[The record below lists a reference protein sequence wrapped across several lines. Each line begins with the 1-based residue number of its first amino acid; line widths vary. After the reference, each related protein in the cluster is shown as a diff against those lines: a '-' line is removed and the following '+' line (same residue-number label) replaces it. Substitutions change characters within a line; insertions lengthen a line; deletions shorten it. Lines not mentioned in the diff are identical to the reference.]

1 LKAEFKILLFFAIS
15 KGLLFF
21 FAIAGLTAFDL
32 AVPLFVAHMVCTIH
46 HFPLFV

>member
-21 FAIAGLTAFDL
+21 FVIAGLIDL
-32 AVPLFVAHMVCTIH
+32 AVPLFVARMVCTIH